1 MSKVR
6 RSGRPN
12 DKSLYVDAFLSNVH
26 VVNVN
31 DNDNEEIRTA
41 LNKLNANDL
50 LVLNAYISKHTN
62 TDLKSFLRNIPEKT
76 VAQTRRYKSIVNFY
90 NDLKGKA
97 SEYYRTEK
105 ASEAEANETV
115 LIGRTEGVNQSF

>member
-1 MSKVR
+1 MSNLR

-12 DKSLYVDAFLSNVH
+12 DKSLYVDAFLSNIH
-26 VVNVN
+26 VVN
-31 DNDNEEIRTA
+31 DNDDEEIRMA

-62 TDLKSFLRNIPEKT
+62 TGLKSFLRNIPEKT

-90 NDLKGKA
+90 NDLKGKVHD
-97 SEYYRTEK
+97 SYRTERTDET
-105 ASEAEANETV
+105 EAVET
-115 LIGRTEGVNQSF
+115 GYAERTEETSRSF

>member
-1 MSKVR
+1 MSNLR

-12 DKSLYVDAFLSNVH
+12 DKSLYVEAFLSNVD
-26 VVNVN
+26 VVN
-31 DNDNEEIRTA
+31 DNDDEEIKTA

-76 VAQTRRYKSIVNFY
+76 VAQTRRYKSIVDFY
-90 NDLKGKA
+90 NDLKGKVND
-97 SEYYRTEK
+97 SYRTEK
-105 ASEAEANETV
+105 TDETEAVEAGYAE
-115 LIGRTEGVNQSF
+115 RTEETSRSF

>member
-26 VVNVN
+26 VVN

-76 VAQTRRYKSIVNFY
+76 VAQTRRYKSIVDFY
-90 NDLKGKA
+90 NDLKGEVND
-97 SEYYRTEK
+97 SYQTEK
-105 ASEAEANETV
+105 TYETEAVEAGYA
-115 LIGRTEGVNQSF
+115 GRTEGTSRSF